1 MSDQLPEDGPQAA
14 PTPQG
19 TPPPQVDFPP
29 VRNGIDYLTSV
40 VEHLSAPSPDPQD
53 LKYAVLHLHA
63 ATEVLLKARLQI
75 AHWSLVFVEPL
86 TATREKLES
95 GDFVSCGVEETIS
108 RLERLAS
115 VDIEHKHQQAINALT
130 LDRNRLQH
138 YGLTHNAY
146 AVEARAAKVLHFLTD
161 FIHRH
166 LLWNLDQTEREHA
179 ELALDLIRRDLSR
192 IKRFVSMRMNDI
204 KGQLNSCPEYTLQC
218 TDCDQWTAIVMDMG
232 GVRCLFCNTERD
244 DAIAAAIW
252 YTAKAG
258 DRFITGPS
266 ARLAECP
273 TCEIE
278 AFRGRSSSPMP
289 RTSHGI
295 SASAASSPQRHPSA
309 RAAPAPSPPTTTRA
323 SAALAGHRHRP
334 CPLRGTARA
343 PQPIPSNPLRDPVPD
358 PARPFPADH
367 LADQMKMAVRWSPAR

>member
-278 AFRGRSSSPMP
+278 AFRGEVFLADAPDQP
-289 RTSHGI
+289 RYLCFCCQFTTETSFC
-295 SASAASSPQRHPSA
+295 
-309 RAAPAPSPPTTTRA
+309 TR
-323 SAALAGHRHRP
+323 
-334 CPLRGTARA
+334 C
-343 PQPIPSNPLRDPVPD
+343 
-358 PARPFPADH
+358 ARPFPANDN
-367 LADQMKMAVRWSPAR
+367 QSECGTCRPPSPAVPTPRNGSCSATHPIQPSAGSGT